1 MKFRTMFKLFLA
13 ASALSFGMMANGNLE
28 SVFSGESILQNAE
41 AKAVVVK
48 KRRHHHHHRH
58 PVRRVVRS
66 AIYLSAL
73 PRGCPRIY
81 VNGVRYWYCG
91 GRYYDSY
98 NGRYVV
104 VYIK

>member
-1 MKFRTMFKLFLA
+1 VKLNLKVKLFLA
-13 ASALSFGMMANGNLE
+13 ATTLSLGMVLNCNLAK
-28 SVFSGESILQNAE
+28 VVTGEAIVQGAE
-41 AKAVVVK
+41 AKTVIIK
-48 KRRHHHHHRH
+48 TRGHHNH

-66 AIYLSAL
+66 AVYISTL
-73 PRGCPRIY
+73 PHGCPKVY

-104 VYIK
+104 VYVN